1 MKIDELNKKREM
13 FRNDFNN
20 IKRYENKLKQIIIF
34 SKRNKNRNRNRAEE
48 GLEDRIFTLLQL
60 FHI

>member
-34 SKRNKNRNRNRAEE
+34 SKRNRDRAEE